1 MLISG
6 QHMRTYHICS
16 CTYRGVIQIGRH
28 DLEMPPSGL
37 CHVCLPTP
45 FHPRPWQE
53 LEVCFFAGRF
63 EQQAAGEVV
72 DIPVSTW
79 QRAPCA
85 AQWLTLSTARPWLSC
100 GRPRASSR
108 IPVQARAGTGA
119 SGADVTFLVGI
130 SALLVGRPVRATP
143 HATPPI
149 D

>member
-1 MLISG
+1 M
-6 QHMRTYHICS
+6 
-16 CTYRGVIQIGRH
+16 RH
-28 DLEMPPSGL
+28 D
-37 CHVCLPTP
+37 CLPNP

-53 LEVCFFAGRF
+53 LDVCFFAGRF

-85 AQWLTLSTARPWLSC
+85 AQWLTLSTARPWLA
-100 GRPRASSR
+100 RAPAR
-108 IPVQARAGTGA
+108 LLPVQARAGTGA